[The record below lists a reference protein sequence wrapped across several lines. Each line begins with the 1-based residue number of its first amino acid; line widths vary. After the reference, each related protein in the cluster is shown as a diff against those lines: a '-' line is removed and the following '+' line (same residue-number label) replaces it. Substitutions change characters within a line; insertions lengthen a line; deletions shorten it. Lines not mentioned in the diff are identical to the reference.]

1 MGTVRLHRVLKS
13 SPEKIYRAF
22 LEPSALTRW
31 IPPYGFVASVQELD
45 ARVGGTFRMSFT
57 NFGTGKKESFG
68 GTFLELVPNERIRH
82 TDAFDDPNLP
92 GVITVTIDLK
102 PVLCG
107 TEIHI
112 EQAHLPETIPLEFC
126 YLGWQESLEQLARLV
141 EPVIPDAP

>member
-31 IPPYGFVASVQELD
+31 IPPYGFVASVHELD

-57 NFGTGKKESFG
+57 NFGTGKEETFG

-92 GVITVTIDLK
+92 GVIVVTIDLK

-112 EQAHLPETIPLEFC
+112 EQANLPEAIPLEFC
-126 YLGWQESLEQLARLV
+126 YLGWQESLEQLAHLV